1 MNSKHSAKTQQTVI
15 DRIMKENVPVGMIVE
30 ETSIPRST
38 IYYWVKRHNDRINRK
53 NNEISLKS
61 YRLLENKVARLEG
74 IIKILKTVECTVK
87 DPLEIKLSELEKLHG
102 KYNVH
107 MLCEALDVSRGS
119 FYNHILRNKRENTW
133 YVQRRTE
140 LRDKIQQVYDDNYQ
154 IFGATKICAVMKE
167 EGYHVSVEMVR
178 ELMRDMGLISVRKGA
193 KGLYEKEKRSFSN
206 HINKQFTASAPNQVW
221 VSDVT
226 CYKLNDKTFY
236 ICVIIDLYAR
246 FVVGYKISKNCSTH
260 LTKGTFRKAYEN
272 RNTPSG
278 LIFHSDRG
286 GNYIAKNLEQ
296 KGYEIKAGKDISV
309 RPQGKE
315 RFVRL
320 MRNYGEDY
328 SIENIRNR
336 ILLQSIIPKHLPLPE
351 KKVRSC
357 KVKGNIRTTRKAT
370 GFRALYLYYCYKLGI
385 FPKGKPQNPKRVH
398 FLLREDLLKLNNISQ
413 EVKLLVRNRIDTAKQ
428 LSSYKDDLERR
439 IKRLSAERKA
449 LYKKQRTVSVRN
461 DPDAILH
468 LKENIE
474 GINKELKSLRYE
486 VHLCDDIAVR
496 SGIITEKLKT
506 IREDKSQGKEISS
519 NEQLRRGG

>member
-1 MNSKHSAKTQQTVI
+1 MVMVKKRFGKEDGTIAYHGYQSFALGESEPRIAHEIGVRLAKELWGDKYQVLVATHLDRDNHLHNHFVVNTVSFVDGIKYHRTEKDYYDMKTVSDRLCLEYGLSVIDNPQYGKSKHYAEWKAEQEQ
-15 DRIMKENVPVGMIVE
+15 RP
-30 ETSIPRST
+30 
-38 IYYWVKRHNDRINRK
+38 
-53 NNEISLKS
+53 
-61 YRLLENKVARLEG
+61 
-74 IIKILKTVECTVK
+74 
-87 DPLEIKLSELEKLHG
+87 
-102 KYNVH
+102 
-107 MLCEALDVSRGS
+107 
-119 FYNHILRNKRENTW
+119 TW
-133 YVQRRTE
+133 R
-140 LRDKIQQVYDDNYQ
+140 
-154 IFGATKICAVMKE
+154 
-167 EGYHVSVEMVR
+167 
-178 ELMRDMGLISVRKGA
+178 GLIRADIDEAIRNSLTER
-193 KGLYEKEKRSFSN
+193 
-206 HINKQFTASAPNQVW
+206 QF
-221 VSDVT
+221 
-226 CYKLNDKTFY
+226 F
-236 ICVIIDLYAR
+236 
-246 FVVGYKISKNCSTH
+246 
-260 LTKGTFRKAYEN
+260 
-272 RNTPSG
+272 
-278 LIFHSDRG
+278 
-286 GNYIAKNLEQ
+286 KNLEQ

>member
-286 GNYIAKNLEQ
+286 GNYIANTFEA
-296 KGYEIKAGKDISV
+296 Y
-309 RPQGKE
+309 
-315 RFVRL
+315 
-320 MRNYGEDY
+320 
-328 SIENIRNR
+328 
-336 ILLQSIIPKHLPLPE
+336 
-351 KKVRSC
+351 
-357 KVKGNIRTTRKAT
+357 
-370 GFRALYLYYCYKLGI
+370 
-385 FPKGKPQNPKRVH
+385 
-398 FLLREDLLKLNNISQ
+398 
-413 EVKLLVRNRIDTAKQ
+413 
-428 LSSYKDDLERR
+428 
-439 IKRLSAERKA
+439 
-449 LYKKQRTVSVRN
+449 
-461 DPDAILH
+461 
-468 LKENIE
+468 
-474 GINKELKSLRYE
+474 LKSLNVTHSFSRTGAPTDNAVIESFFSHMKQEELYRTKYRSEYE
-486 VHLCDDIAVR
+486 LNTAVENYIEFYNNKRPHKNNKYKTPQRREYDYFNNNTDI
-496 SGIITEKLKT
+496 
-506 IREDKSQGKEISS
+506 
-519 NEQLRRGG
+519 